1 MIDGLEWNGAPAPT
15 AEEVRLA
22 EIERKYKEDVKYICK
37 QIGIKTPEE
46 INVNSGKKII
56 FLIRKHRQHAK

>member
-22 EIERKYKEDVKYICK
+22 EIERKYKED
-37 QIGIKTPEE
+37 IKESSSYKSP
-46 INVNSGKKII
+46 
-56 FLIRKHRQHAK
+56 

>member
-22 EIERKYKEDVKYICK
+22 EIE
-37 QIGIKTPEE
+37 
-46 INVNSGKKII
+46 GKSISC
-56 FLIRKHRQHAK
+56 H